1 MKIKLSAMVT
11 LALASSASLGA
22 AEKLTTSTI
31 DVYSATPLPSIGL
44 PLDIVPANIQV
55 IKGNQLKNQPG
66 VTIADYMSNNSQAV
80 NVTQTQ
86 GNPFQPDISF
96 RGFTASPLLGQ
107 PQGMSVYVDG
117 VRVNE
122 PFGDI
127 VNWDLIPSF
136 AIQGMQIVP
145 GSNPVYGL
153 NTLGGAIAVQT
164 KDGRLN
170 PGAGIEMEFGS
181 WGRKRVSAEY
191 GGVFATQNG
200 SFDYF
205 VGAQHTDENGW
216 RKYSPS
222 YVNQTFAKV
231 GWQNSAS
238 KINLSFTGANNNLTG
253 NGLTPVALLSG
264 DRDQIHTRPDIT
276 DNFLRSFTLNASN
289 WVNDKVMLSANV
301 YNRLSHRKTINGDLN
316 DEFNTDDTFEDGYN
330 GVAPYATTPSSNG
343 KGRVCESVLG
353 ANGDDW
359 CAPASMNRS
368 RTKQRVSG
376 FTLQAAFNQDIF
388 NRPNQFITGVA
399 YENSK
404 IKFHSTE
411 QKSDIEDLTF
421 AQIHNEGNARFFDN
435 GLPINLSSDVETTV
449 QLTGKTNTYS
459 IFATDTLSLTDKWHV
474 TAAARYNHT
483 KVNNFDSL
491 NPAGASNSLSGIHSF
506 NRLNPSIG
514 LVNKTFENLTVFAN
528 YSESSRAP
536 TSIELGC
543 ANKDE
548 PCLLPNAMAGDPPLN
563 QVVSKTYDFGLRG
576 VITDNIKWNSSV
588 YRTRNSDD
596 IQFIWAGASS
606 GSRGYFDNVGQTLR
620 TGLDLGLNGRYEKL
634 GFSANYSY
642 IRAEYDSTFDLY
654 NSAHREPD
662 GTSGNYTVR
671 PGDRMAGI
679 SPHQLKT
686 RLSYEIMPQWT
697 VGLNT
702 VSYSNQYMHGNENN
716 DHTPGGSRLGQPKVA
731 AYTVVNLDT
740 QYRFDSGFKLFAKA
754 INIFDKDYDIAG
766 RLGET
771 QIKTTGWQGL
781 SEQRVGMVVPGAPR
795 ALWVGVRYDF
805 GGNEDKK
812 D

>member
-1 MKIKLSAMVT
+1 MDIHLMKLKLFTIA
-11 LALASSASLGA
+11 ALAFVGSASLGA
-22 AEKLTTSTI
+22 AEKFTTSTVN
-31 DVYSATPLPSIGL
+31 VYSATPLPSIGL

-55 IKGNQLKNQPG
+55 IQTNQLKNQAG
-66 VTIADYMSNNSQAV
+66 VTLADYMSNNLQSV
-80 NVTQTQ
+80 NISQTQ

-122 PFGDI
+122 PFGDV

-136 AIQGMQIVP
+136 AIQGMQVVP

-164 KDGRLN
+164 KDGRSS
-170 PGAGIEMEFGS
+170 PGVGIEMEAGS

-191 GGVFATQNG
+191 GGVSATQNG

-205 VGAQHTDENGW
+205 VGGQHTSEDGW

-222 YVNQTFAKV
+222 YVNQTFAKI
-231 GWQNSAS
+231 GWQNTAS
-238 KINLSFTGANNNLTG
+238 KISLSYIGANNNMTG

-289 WVNDKVMLSANV
+289 WVSDKVMLSANV
-301 YNRLSHRKTINGDLN
+301 YHRLSHRKTVNGDLN
-316 DEFNTDDTFEDGYN
+316 DEFNDGDAFEDGHAN
-330 GVAPYATTPSSNG
+330 DATDICQDELDQDT
-343 KGRVCESVLG
+343 
-353 ANGDDW
+353 

-368 RTKQRVSG
+368 KIRQRITG
-376 FTLQAAFNQDIF
+376 FTLQSAFNQDLF
-388 NRPNQFITGVA
+388 NKPNQLIAGLG

-404 IKFHSTE
+404 IKFNSTE
-411 QKSDIEDLTF
+411 QKSNVDGLTF
-421 AQIHNEGNARFFDN
+421 GNIETNGNALFFDN
-435 GLPINLSSDVETTV
+435 GLPINLSSSIQDTV
-449 QLTGKTNTYS
+449 KLTGKTDTFS
-459 IFATDTLSLTDKWHV
+459 IFATDTLSLSDKWHV

-483 KVNNFDSL
+483 KVNNLDTL
-491 NPAGASNSLSGIHSF
+491 NAVGAANSLTGTHIF
-506 NRLNPSIG
+506 NRVNPSIG
-514 LVNKTFENLTVFAN
+514 VVNKPFENLSLFAN

-543 ANKDE
+543 ANKDQ
-548 PCLLPNAMAGDPPLN
+548 PCLLPNAMAGDPALN

-576 VITDNIKWNSSV
+576 KINENTKWNTSF
-588 YRTRNSDD
+588 YQTRNEDD
-596 IQFIWAGASS
+596 IQFIRAGAT
-606 GSRGYFDNVGQTLR
+606 SRGFFDNVGQTKR
-620 TGLDLGLNGRYEKL
+620 TGLDLGLNSQYEKL
-634 GFSANYSY
+634 GLNLNYSY
-642 IRAEYDSTFDLY
+642 IKAEYDSTFELT
-654 NSAHREPD
+654 NAAHREST
-662 GTSGNYTVR
+662 TSTTNYIVR
-671 PGDRMAGI
+671 PGDKMPGI
-679 SPHQLKT
+679 SPHQLKM
-686 RLSYEIMPQWT
+686 RLSYEILPQWN

-702 VSYSNQYMHGNENN
+702 VSYSSQYVHGNENN
-716 DHTPGGSRLGQPKVA
+716 DHTPGCNGTGSSCRTGQPKVA
-731 AYTVVNLDT
+731 GYTVVNLDT
-740 QYRFDSGFKLFAKA
+740 QYKFDGGFKLFAKA

-771 QIKTTGWQGL
+771 QFKTTGWQGL

-795 ALWVGVRYDF
+795 ALWIGVRYDF

-812 D
+812 E

>member
-1 MKIKLSAMVT
+1 MKLKISAIVA

-22 AEKLTTSTI
+22 AEKMTTSTI
-31 DVYSATPLPSIGL
+31 NVYSATPLPSIGL
-44 PLDIVPANIQV
+44 PLDIVPANIQI
-55 IKGNQLKNQPG
+55 IKSNQIKNQPG

-96 RGFTASPLLGQ
+96 RGFTASPLVGQ

-164 KDGRLN
+164 KDGRSN
-170 PGAGIEMEFGS
+170 PGAGIEMEAGS
-181 WGRKRVSAEY
+181 WGRKRISAEY
-191 GGVFATQNG
+191 GGVLATQNG

-301 YNRLSHRKTINGDLN
+301 YNRLSHRKTVNGDLN
-316 DEFNTDDTFEDGYN
+316 DEFNTSDKFEDGYDL
-330 GVAPYATTPSSNG
+330 GSSAT
-343 KGRVCESVLG
+343 CES
-353 ANGDDW
+353 AAIMGDKGDEY

-388 NRPNQFITGVA
+388 NRPNQFIAGVG

-404 IKFHSTE
+404 IKFNSTE
-411 QKSDIEDLTF
+411 QKSDVEDLSF
-421 AQIHNEGNARFFDN
+421 ATIHTTGKTRFFDD
-435 GLPINLSSDVETTV
+435 GLPINLSSTVEETV
-449 QLTGKTNTYS
+449 KLTGKTNTYS
-459 IFATDTLSLTDKWHV
+459 VFATDTLSLTDKWHV

-491 NPAGASNSLSGIHSF
+491 NPVGEIDSLTGVHTF
-506 NRLNPSIG
+506 NRLNPSLG
-514 LVNKTFENLTVFAN
+514 VVNKTFDNLSVFAN

-543 ANKDE
+543 ANPAA

-563 QVVSKTYDFGLRG
+563 QVVAKTYDFGLRG
-576 VITDNIKWNSSV
+576 SITDNIKWNSSV

-596 IQFIWAGASS
+596 IQFIWAGT
-606 GSRGYFDNVGQTLR
+606 GSRGYFNNVGQTLR
-620 TGLDLGLNGRYEKL
+620 TGLDLGLNGRFDKL
-634 GFSANYSY
+634 GLNVNYSY
-642 IRAEYDSTFDLY
+642 IKAEYDSTFDLY
-654 NSAHREPD
+654 NAAHREA
-662 GTSGNYTVR
+662 GHTATGRYTVR
-671 PGDRMAGI
+671 SGDSMPGI
-679 SPHQLKT
+679 SPHQLKM
-686 RLSYEIMPQWT
+686 RVSYELTPQWN

-702 VSYSNQYMHGNENN
+702 VSFSDQYAHGNENN
-716 DHTPGGSRLGQPKVA
+716 KHVAGCNSDGESCRTGAPKVSG
-731 AYTVVNLDT
+731 YTVVNLDT
-740 QYRFDSGFKLFAKA
+740 QYKFDGGFKLFAKA
-754 INIFDKDYDIAG
+754 INIFDKDYNVAG

-771 QIKTTGWQGL
+771 QITATGWQGL

>member
-1 MKIKLSAMVT
+1 MKLKLSRIIA
-11 LALASSASLGA
+11 LALLGSVSLDA
-22 AEKLTTSTI
+22 AEKLTTGTI
-31 DVYSATPLPSIGL
+31 NVISATPLPSIGL

-55 IKGNQLKNQPG
+55 VKGSQINTQNG
-66 VTIADYMSNNSQAV
+66 VSLADYISNNLQSV
-80 NVTQTQ
+80 NINQTQ

-107 PQGMSVYVDG
+107 PQGMSVFVDG

-122 PFGDI
+122 PFGDV

-136 AIQGMQIVP
+136 AIQGMQVIP

-205 VGAQHTDENGW
+205 VGGQHTDEDGW

-238 KINLSFTGANNNLTG
+238 KINLSFIGANNNLTG

-289 WVNDKVMLSANV
+289 WINDKVMLSANAF
-301 YNRLSHRKTINGDLN
+301 NRLSHRKSINGDLN
-316 DEFNTDDTFEDGYN
+316 DGFNTNDEFEDGYL
-330 GVAPYATTPSSNG
+330 GGS
-343 KGRVCESVLG
+343 GRVCETVIG
-353 ANGDDW
+353 ALHGDDY

-368 RTKQRVSG
+368 NTKQRVSG
-376 FTLQAAFNQDIF
+376 FTIQAAFNQDIF
-388 NRPNQFITGVA
+388 NKPNQLIAGLG

-404 IKFHSTE
+404 IKYNATE

-421 AQIHNEGNARFFDN
+421 AEIHSTGATRFFDD
-435 GLPINLSSDVETTV
+435 GLPINLSSTVEDTV
-449 QLTGKTNTYS
+449 KLTGKTNTYS
-459 IFATDTLSLTDKWHV
+459 IFATDTLSLTDKWHL

-483 KVNNFDSL
+483 KVNNVDTL
-491 NPAGASNSLSGIHSF
+491 NPAGASNSLTGTHIF

-514 LVNKTFENLTVFAN
+514 VVNKAFENLSVFAN

-543 ANKDE
+543 ANRDE

-576 VITDNIKWNSSV
+576 SITDNIKWNSSV
-588 YRTRNSDD
+588 YRTRNQDD
-596 IQFIWAGASS
+596 IQFIWSGS
-606 GSRGYFDNVGQTLR
+606 GSRGYFNNVGQTLR
-620 TGLDLGLNGRYEKL
+620 TGLDLGLNGRFEKL
-634 GFSANYSY
+634 GLNINYSY
-642 IRAEYDSTFDLY
+642 INAEYDSTFQLY
-654 NSAHREPD
+654 NAAHRNPD
-662 GTSGNYTVR
+662 GTTASYTVR
-671 PGDRMAGI
+671 PGDEMPGI
-679 SPHQLKT
+679 SPHQLKM
-686 RLSYEIMPQWT
+686 RLSYELLPRWNI
-697 VGLNT
+697 GLNT
-702 VSYSNQYMHGNENN
+702 VSYSNQYVHGNESN
-716 DHTPGGSRLGQPKVA
+716 DHTPGSTRLGQAKIA
-731 AYTVVNLDT
+731 GYTVVNLDT
-740 QYRFDSGFKLFAKA
+740 QYKFDSGFKLFAKA

-795 ALWVGVRYDF
+795 ALWIGVRYDF

>member
-1 MKIKLSAMVT
+1 MKLKLSVMVAI
-11 LALASSASLGA
+11 ALLNSVPLGA
-22 AEKLTTSTI
+22 AEKLTTGTI
-31 DVYSATPLPSIGL
+31 NVYSATPLPSIGL
-44 PLDIVPANIQV
+44 PLDIIPANIQV
-55 IKGNQLKNQPG
+55 VKSNQLNNQAG
-66 VTIADYMSNNSQAV
+66 VSLADYMSNNLQGV
-80 NVTQTQ
+80 NISQTQ

-136 AIQGMQIVP
+136 AIQGMQVVP

-170 PGAGIEMEFGS
+170 PGAGIEMEAGS

-191 GGVFATQNG
+191 GGVMATQNG

-205 VGAQHTDENGW
+205 FGGQHISEDGW

-238 KINLSFTGANNNLTG
+238 KINLSFSGANNNMTG

-264 DRDQIHTRPDIT
+264 DRDQIHTRPDTT

-289 WVNDKVMLSANV
+289 WINDRVMLSANA
-301 YNRLSHRKTINGDLN
+301 YNRLSHRKTVNGDLN
-316 DEFNTDDTFEDGYN
+316 DEFNTDDAFEDGYKA
-330 GVAPYATTPSSNG
+330 GSSRICETT
-343 KGRVCESVLG
+343 L
-353 ANGDDW
+353 GDDDL

-376 FTLQAAFNQDIF
+376 LTLQAAFNQDIF
-388 NRPNQFITGVA
+388 NKPNQFIAGVG

-404 IKFHSTE
+404 IKFNSTE
-411 QKSDIEDLTF
+411 QKSDIEDLSF
-421 AQIHNEGNARFFDN
+421 ATIHLTGATRFFDD
-435 GLPINLSSDVETTV
+435 GLPINLASKVSETV
-449 QLTGKTNTYS
+449 KLTGKTNTYS

-483 KVNNFDSL
+483 KVDNIDSL
-491 NPAGASNSLSGIHSF
+491 NAVGSINSLSGNHTFS
-506 NRLNPSIG
+506 RLNPSIG
-514 LVNKTFENLTVFAN
+514 VVNKTFDNLSIFAN

-543 ANKDE
+543 ANPAA

-563 QVVSKTYDFGLRG
+563 QVVAKTYDFGLRG
-576 VITDNIKWNSSV
+576 SITDNIKWNSSV
-588 YRTRNSDD
+588 YRTRNADD
-596 IQFIWAGASS
+596 IQFIWAGT
-606 GSRGYFDNVGQTLR
+606 GSRGYFNNVGQTLR
-620 TGLDLGLNGRYEKL
+620 TGLDLGLNARFEKL
-634 GFSANYSY
+634 GLNVNYSY
-642 IRAEYDSTFDLY
+642 IKAEYDSTFALY

-662 GTSGNYTVR
+662 GTTSRYTVR
-671 PGDRMAGI
+671 PGDSMPGI
-679 SPHQLKT
+679 SPHQLKM
-686 RLSYEIMPQWT
+686 RVSYELMPQWS
-697 VGLNT
+697 VGINT

-716 DHTPGGSRLGQPKVA
+716 DHTPGSSRQGQPKVA

-740 QYRFDSGFKLFAKA
+740 QYKFDSGFKLFAKA
-754 INIFDKDYDIAG
+754 INILDKDYDIAG

>member
-1 MKIKLSAMVT
+1 MVA
-11 LALASSASLGA
+11 LALLNSAPLGA
-22 AEKLTTSTI
+22 AEKITTGTI
-31 DVYSATPLPSIGL
+31 NVYSATPLPSIGL
-44 PLDIVPANIQV
+44 PLDIIPANIQV
-55 IKGNQLKNQPG
+55 VKSNQLNNQAG
-66 VTIADYMSNNSQAV
+66 VSLADYMSNNLQGV
-80 NVTQTQ
+80 NISQTQ

-122 PFGDI
+122 PFGDV

-136 AIQGMQIVP
+136 AIQGMQVVP

-164 KDGRLN
+164 KDGRSN
-170 PGAGIEMEFGS
+170 PGVGIEMEAGS

-191 GGVFATQNG
+191 GGVSATQNG

-205 VGAQHTDENGW
+205 VGAQHIDEDGW

-231 GWQNSAS
+231 GWQNAAS
-238 KINLSFTGANNNLTG
+238 KISLSYTGANNNMTG

-289 WVNDKVMLSANV
+289 WINDKLMLSANA
-301 YNRLSHRKTINGDLN
+301 YNRLSHRKTVNGDLN
-316 DEFNTDDTFEDGYN
+316 DEFNADDSFEDGYD
-330 GVAPYATTPSSNG
+330 GGSDHECVST
-343 KGRVCESVLG
+343 LG
-353 ANGDDW
+353 SNGDDY

-368 RTKQRVSG
+368 RTKQRVTG

-388 NRPNQFITGVA
+388 NRPNQFIAGVG

-404 IKFHSTE
+404 IKFNSTE
-411 QKSDIEDLTF
+411 QKSDVEGLTF
-421 AQIHNEGNARFFDN
+421 GDINTNGKTLFFDN
-435 GLPINLSSDVETTV
+435 GLPINLSSEIQDTV
-449 QLTGKTNTYS
+449 KLTGKTNTYS
-459 IFATDTLSLTDKWHV
+459 VFATDTLSLNDKWHV

-483 KVNNFDSL
+483 KVNNLDTL
-491 NPAGASNSLSGIHSF
+491 NPAGDASSLTGTHTFS
-506 NRLNPSIG
+506 RLNPSIG
-514 LVNKTFENLTVFAN
+514 VVNKTFENMSVFAN

-543 ANKDE
+543 ANKDQ

-576 VITDNIKWNSSV
+576 KISENIRWNTSV
-588 YRTRNSDD
+588 YRTRNEDD
-596 IQFIWAGASS
+596 IQFIWSGT
-606 GSRGYFDNVGQTLR
+606 GSRGYFNNVGQTKR
-620 TGLDLGLNGRYEKL
+620 TGLDLGLNAQYEKL
-634 GFSANYSY
+634 GLNLNYSY
-642 IRAEYDSTFDLY
+642 INAEYDSTFQLY
-654 NSAHREPD
+654 NPAHRDPN
-662 GTSGNYTVR
+662 GVNARYTVR
-671 PGDRMAGI
+671 PGDEMPGI
-679 SPHQLKT
+679 SPHQLKM
-686 RLSYEIMPQWT
+686 RLSYEIIPKWS

-702 VSYSNQYMHGNENN
+702 ISYSSQYVYGNENN
-716 DHTPGGSRLGQPKVA
+716 DHTPGGSRLGQPKIA
-731 AYTVVNLDT
+731 GYTVVNLDT
-740 QYRFDSGFKLFAKA
+740 QYKFDSGFKLFAKA

-795 ALWVGVRYDF
+795 ALWIGVRYDF
-805 GGNEDKK
+805 GGNDDKK